1 MPKSHASTLLVNA
14 LLLPLSIQQALAQ
27 AAEPAPSWRIEEILV
42 TGTRAAYT
50 AQDSTL
56 SKSGIALQ
64 DLPQSVQVLNRTL
77 IDEQNLQS
85 LSDALV
91 NVSGVVPSDES
102 ESVLISPLI
111 RGFRAEIYV
120 DGMPSYSDTA
130 VIDSSSLSAVD
141 RIEVAKGPTSTLYGG
156 GIGAPVGGLIN
167 LVTRTPQPGSAV
179 NIGLLTGSFNTLSPS
194 IDINHAV
201 SDAVGLRLNAEKYS
215 ADDYIDEVSID
226 RLLLNP
232 SMSVRLSDR
241 TSLLLRGLFS
251 ETEQREY
258 SGLPAEVAGLP
269 GVDPRRYTGA
279 ADTPPTTVRNAALH
293 LTLDHAFN
301 ADWQGSL
308 NLRRYDSEFE
318 EYSSFAYPA
327 FYPLA
332 GTQAAII
339 TGQLPAD
346 TVQNTFD
353 AIVNGRVTLAGMQHN
368 LLVGATLDD
377 TTYSAGLAFNFVP
390 IGVLDLAGAS
400 NTLRFGAIPALN
412 PATDL
417 VNNDYGTR
425 AVYVQDQ
432 IALMSRLQLLLSA
445 RYSRY
450 SLQEDSATA
459 ATDEDYTEI
468 DPRIGLS
475 YAINDSI
482 SAFAGYATGSRLS
495 LYFNGAG
502 GKAAEPQT
510 SRSREVGLKLNNR
523 SLGLSGTIA
532 AYRLTRRG
540 IPTVDPTDPF
550 FGQIQAGEQES
561 EGLELD
567 LLWEPSPAVSVL
579 ASYGRTDAQ
588 VSEPIL
594 SFAALYPAGNA
605 LARVPLESARVA
617 GRYRVLGGALNGLGF
632 GLGLQVT
639 SGAPLTDANLWQ
651 SDDYTVFDLNID
663 YAVRNYQVALSVAN
677 LLDKDYFKPYAFLA
691 ADVLRPGQPR
701 AISLSLKASF

>member
-1 MPKSHASTLLVNA
+1 MLKRHTPTLLVNA
-14 LLLPLSIQQALAQ
+14 LLLPLCVQQSLAQ
-27 AAEPAPSWRIEEILV
+27 TVDPAPSWRIEEIVV
-42 TGTRAAYT
+42 TGARGGYA
-50 AQDSTL
+50 AQDSSL
-56 SKSGIALQ
+56 SKADIALQ

-120 DGMPSYSDTA
+120 DGMPSYGDTA
-130 VIDSSSLSAVD
+130 VIDSSSLSAVE
-141 RIEVAKGPTSTLYGG
+141 RIEVAKGPSSTLYGG

-167 LVTRTPQPGSAV
+167 LVTRTPQPGSGITA
-179 NIGLLTGSFNTLSPS
+179 GLLAGSFNTLAPS

-201 SDAVGLRLNAEKYS
+201 SDTIGLRLNAEKYS
-215 ADDYIDEVSID
+215 ADDYIDDVSID
-226 RLLLNP
+226 RLTLNP
-232 SMSVRLSDR
+232 SLSVQLSAR

-269 GVDPRRYTGA
+269 GVDPERYTGA
-279 ADTPPTTVRNAALH
+279 PDTPPTEVRNAALH
-293 LTLDHAFN
+293 LTLEHAFN
-301 ADWQGSL
+301 ANWQGTL
-308 NLRRYDSEFE
+308 NLRSYDSEFE

-327 FYPLA
+327 FYPLL

-346 TVQNTFD
+346 TAQNTLD
-353 AIVNGRVTLAGMQHN
+353 ATLNGRLTLAGMQHN
-368 LLVGATLDD
+368 VLVGATLDD
-377 TTYSAGLAFNFVP
+377 TRYRGGLAFNFAP
-390 IGVLDLAGAS
+390 IGVLDLASAG

-425 AVYVQDQ
+425 ALYVQDQ
-432 IALMSRLQLLLSA
+432 ITLISRLQLLLSA

-468 DPRIGLS
+468 DPRIGLT
-475 YAINDSI
+475 YTVNDSI

-502 GKAAEPQT
+502 GKAARPQT
-510 SRSREVGLKLNNR
+510 SRSVEAGLKLNNR
-523 SLGLSGTIA
+523 NLGLSGTIA
-532 AYRLTRRG
+532 AYTLTRRG

-588 VSEPIL
+588 ISEPIM
-594 SFAALYPAGNA
+594 SFAALYPTGNA
-605 LARVPLESARVA
+605 LARVPRESARVA
-617 GRYRVLGGALNGLGF
+617 GRYRLLGGPLQGLGV
-632 GLGLQVT
+632 GLGMQVT
-639 SGAPLTDANLWQ
+639 SSAPLTDANLWQ

-663 YAVRNYQVALSVAN
+663 YSVRNYQIALSVAN
-677 LLDKDYFKPYAFLA
+677 LLDKEYFKPYAFLA

-701 AISLSLKASF
+701 AVSLSLKATF